1 MILVTGAAG
10 QIGFDVCHEL
20 QERGLPYIGQ
30 SSADCDLADRA
41 QVMES
46 VLLYKPDVVIH
57 CGAYTKVD
65 QAEEEKRLA
74 YQVNVEGTANVVA
87 ACKQAGAK
95 MLYLSTDYVFS
106 GEGNSFYEIDAPK
119 GPLNYYGETKL
130 QGEQIVSAQL
140 DKGFIVRTSWV
151 FGIHGNNFVKTM
163 LKLSMAHQKVS
174 VVCDQVG
181 SPTYSKDLANML
193 CDLVLTEQYGF
204 YHATNEG
211 ICSWAEFADEIFR
224 QSGKKREVLPLLS
237 CEYPRKATRPLNSR
251 LSKRSLDEAGFSR
264 LPHWK
269 DALKRYLKE
278 FANDEKKGD
287 EYTANF

>member
-65 QAEEEKRLA
+65 QAEEEKRLT

-140 DKGFIVRTSWV
+140 DKRFIVRTSWV

>member
-1 MILVTGAAG
+1 MVTGAAG

-65 QAEEEKRLA
+65 QAEEEKRLT